1 MPAQPATQA
10 EPQLAP
16 EAASESTPSLSF
28 AKMLTYGAVFM
39 PLSVVGLP
47 LAVWIPAAYAEL
59 GIPLGLIG
67 TIFLVSRLSDAI
79 TDPMIG
85 IASDRTRTRMGRRKP
100 FMLAGIPLFMLS
112 VYMVFV
118 PPAEPSGLYLL
129 VWISLLFLAATIMDL
144 PYLAWGAEISLD
156 YSERTRVAGIREQFH
171 FVGTLTTIS
180 VPLIVKT
187 FFAVTALMVYLEWI
201 GKIFLVTLP
210 LTVVAAV
217 LFVPER
223 PPRTITRSALSLR
236 ERWMIIARNGPFKR
250 LLFCYTISIFGSA
263 MTGALSFLFVKH
275 VLMVEDQYP
284 LYLLVYYLSSIA
296 AVPLWRRLADRIGK
310 HRASIA
316 AIFWYAFFASFLPFI
331 SPDRLGLALFIMC
344 MKGGAVAAL
353 IFLPYSMA
361 ADAVDLDTLES
372 GEERTG
378 VYFAVWGIFRKA
390 AYALGGAVAFWTLAF
405 VAFNVQLDPT
415 LSEAAGGNA
424 ASSKFLLACLYSII
438 PAGFWF
444 LSMPFLW
451 SYPLTEERQKEI
463 RAQIET
469 ARAAV

>member
-1 MPAQPATQA
+1 MSVEPASPTERQTAPA
-10 EPQLAP
+10 PQ
-16 EAASESTPSLSF
+16 SGPSLSLPR
-28 AKMLTYGAVFM
+28 MLTYGSVFM

-59 GIPLGLIG
+59 GVPLAMIG
-67 TIFLVSRLSDAI
+67 TIFLVSRLSDAF

-85 IASDRTRTRMGRRKP
+85 IATDRAKTRIGRRKP
-100 FMLAGIPLFMLS
+100 FMLAGLPLFMVS

-118 PPAEPSGLYLL
+118 PPADPSGLYLL

-144 PYLAWGAEISLD
+144 PYLAWGAEISTD
-156 YSERTRVAGIREQFH
+156 YTERSRVAGIREQFH

-180 VPLIVKT
+180 VPVVLSSL
-187 FFAVTALMVYLEWI
+187 FAVTALMAYLEVI
-201 GKIFLVTLP
+201 GHIFLVALP

-217 LFVPER
+217 LWVPER
-223 PPRTITRSALSLR
+223 PPRTLARPRLSWSQ
-236 ERWMIIARNGPFKR
+236 RWLIIGRNGPFMR

-263 MTGALSFLFVKH
+263 MTGALSFLFIKH
-275 VLMVEDQYP
+275 VVQAENLYP
-284 LYLLVYYLSSIA
+284 LYLLAYYLCSIA

-316 AIFWYAFFASFLPFI
+316 AIFWYAFFASFVPFI
-331 SPDRLGLALFIMC
+331 PPEYLGLIFFIIC
-344 MKGGAVAAL
+344 MKGAAVAAL

-378 VYFAVWGIFRKA
+378 VYFAVWGMIRKG
-390 AYALGGAVAFWTLAF
+390 AYALGGAVAFWTLAYL
-405 VAFNVQLDPT
+405 AFDAQVDPLLT
-415 LSEAAGGNA
+415 EAAGGNA
-424 ASSKFLLACLYSII
+424 SGAKFVLACLYSII

-444 LSMPFLW
+444 LSIPFLW
-451 SYPLTEERQKEI
+451 SYPLTEERQKQI

-469 ARAAV
+469 ARATA